1 MYKSTFRLPTFND
14 LYYYRLG
21 NRDLRPEKANEY
33 NLGITWS
40 KSGLLFLNY
49 LSMTVDGYY
58 NDVTDKIVAFPT
70 TYAWKMA
77 NYGKVHASGID
88 MTLSAGISLAKNVQ
102 LLLSGGYMW
111 QKAIDLTSS
120 DAKNYKNQLPYTPLH
135 SGSVSTVVETPW
147 VNLGYSMVG
156 VGKRYYLSQNIP
168 ENEIEGYLEHT
179 MTASREF
186 ALGNCSLHLQAE
198 IINLTDA
205 QYDVIKYYP
214 MPGRSWRLTAVFKF

>member
-1 MYKSTFRLPTFND
+1 MR
-14 LYYYRLG
+14 
-21 NRDLRPEKANEY
+21 
-33 NLGITWS
+33 
-40 KSGLLFLNY
+40 
-49 LSMTVDGYY
+49 
-58 NDVTDKIVAFPT
+58 
-70 TYAWKMA
+70 
-77 NYGKVHASGID
+77 
-88 MTLSAGISLAKNVQ
+88 
-102 LLLSGGYMW
+102 
-111 QKAIDLTSS
+111 
-120 DAKNYKNQLPYTPLH
+120 TPLH